1 MKSIDVTEEELTQ
14 VLNEVKTAKRF
25 INDVERTLEA
35 MMRKFRTN
43 EDFPIY
49 IERVFTIDEI
59 VEFANDYCGAFKTRS
74 RLYKD
79 VQVRQIFTYLAR
91 QHGHLYEKLGRATKY
106 NHGTCMHAVMKVEDY
121 LYIKDISFLKLFKT
135 IVDKFNEHLKTKGN
149 ECLDSIV
156 KGDKPNTQ
164 PIISDLVPR

>member
-1 MKSIDVTEEELTQ
+1 MKSISVTEEELTQ
-14 VLNEVKTAKRF
+14 VLDEVKTAKRF

-35 MMRKFRTN
+35 MIRKFKTN

-49 IERVFTIDEI
+49 IERVFTLEEL
-59 VEFANDYCGAFKTRS
+59 VEFANDYCGAFTSRS
-74 RLYKD
+74 RVYKD

-91 QHGHLYEKLGRATKY
+91 QHGHVYEKIGKATKY
-106 NHGTCMHAVMKVEDY
+106 NHPTCMHAVMKVEDY

-135 IVDKFNEHLKTKGN
+135 IVNKFNEHLKNKGN

-156 KGDKPNTQ
+156 EGNNSNTQ
-164 PIISDLVPR
+164 PVISDLVPR